1 LRLSLRQPVARLGK
15 AQGKTNLEAARKAI
29 ANIISDN
36 VRRIIA
42 ETFEVRIAQGMEAGA
57 SLTQPILHPFY
68 GKLIRKVRCFETYAE
83 DAQPIGFTS
92 RHGEHRKYLIN
103 AGYAYLELCTDGS
116 REPRL
121 VKTRDAMHEKGKPTP
136 QNSMRIYKGDVVMDS
151 KDSLLYK
158 ACFFKAAG
166 VIGLLPIWEPRSFKE
181 ANEKADKGI
190 KVGGTISF
198 TPAAKR
204 LKVVC

>member
-1 LRLSLRQPVARLGK
+1 
-15 AQGKTNLEAARKAI
+15 
-29 ANIISDN
+29 
-36 VRRIIA
+36 
-42 ETFEVRIAQGMEAGA
+42 MEAGA

-68 GKLIRKVRCFETYAE
+68 GKLIRKVRCFETYAKMRNPSVSP
-83 DAQPIGFTS
+83 AVMVNTANTLSMPGMPIWNF
-92 RHGEHRKYLIN
+92 
-103 AGYAYLELCTDGS
+103 CTDGS

-166 VIGLLPIWEPRSFKE
+166 VIGLLPIGATLFQGSQR
-181 ANEKADKGI
+181 KG
-190 KVGGTISF
+190 
-198 TPAAKR
+198 
-204 LKVVC
+204 